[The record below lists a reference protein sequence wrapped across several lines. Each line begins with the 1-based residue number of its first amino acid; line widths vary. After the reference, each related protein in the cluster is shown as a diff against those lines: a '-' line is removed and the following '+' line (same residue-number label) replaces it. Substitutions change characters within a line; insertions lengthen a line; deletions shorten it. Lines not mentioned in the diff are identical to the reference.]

1 MMSAC
6 CIIQISPEA
15 LEQYVSEAIA
25 ARVPILVAEFKATLN
40 EFQAKRVAENAQY
53 MAETEALIEARL
65 APIMA
70 ESEARLVQHRA
81 KTDDRSQEP
90 RVDEQGERNCEGI
103 L

>member
-1 MMSAC
+1 MSAC

-25 ARVPILVAEFKATLN
+25 AREAILIAEFEATLN
-40 EFQAKRVAENAQY
+40 KFQAKRVAENAQY

-65 APIMA
+65 AQIMA
-70 ESEARLVQHRA
+70 ESEARLAQHRA
-81 KTDDRSQEP
+81 ETDDRSQEHW
-90 RVDEQGERNCEGI
+90 VDEQDEKNCEGK